1 MNTWDLKKKF
11 AKVVIMLPFGVEL
24 IIIFGF
30 KDLIN
35 NANLKVSIKSL
46 NGLIEREK
54 LIFLR

>member
-1 MNTWDLKKKF
+1 MGFEKKKF